1 MSKSVQ
7 LTFNG
12 VTALIEPKQ
21 DGMYDL
27 NDIWRV
33 FRLPE
38 KKRPSEWRHRDRRNL
53 ERTEN
58 LRGVNGNVSMTLAT
72 QKALFMYAAWCDYE
86 FHDVVFETFN
96 LVVEGKLEEAKAKA
110 DTVTLKIR
118 KGLAKRHAPD
128 MDVIYIRQHS
138 GTLGL
143 TPKHCYPVVM
153 KLICKT
159 ATGINPAD

>member
-1 MSKSVQ
+1 MSKTVK

-12 VTALIEPKQ
+12 VTAVIEPKQ

-72 QKALFMYAAWCDYE
+72 QKALFMYASWCDYE

-118 KGLAKRHAPD
+118 KGLTKRCGGD
-128 MDVIYIRQHS
+128 MDVIRIQQHA
-138 GTLGL
+138 GL
-143 TPKHCYPVVM
+143 SESQ
-153 KLICKT
+153 LW
-159 ATGINPAD
+159 